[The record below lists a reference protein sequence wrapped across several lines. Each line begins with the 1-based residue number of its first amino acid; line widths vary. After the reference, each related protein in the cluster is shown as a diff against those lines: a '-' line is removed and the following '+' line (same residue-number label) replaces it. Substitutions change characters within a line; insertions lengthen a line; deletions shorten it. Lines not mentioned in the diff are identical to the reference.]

1 MIDKYK
7 SILEVENVL
16 SAKSNFII
24 KSESELNKCIDYI
37 IQLITDAYTLYN
49 SDAFPSSVFLS
60 IAVIEEVAKVH
71 MGIFV
76 TESTEYVKKD
86 KLRDHRTKEIIGINY
101 TICMGERIT
110 KAMSKKE
117 LEDIFELA
125 YSGKMKE
132 LREKSIY
139 CECKDGKIVS
149 PNEIISKDFSRNML
163 LFAIESFDDNLVGY
177 TDYSIQASKKTDIL
191 FNKVART

>member
-60 IAVIEEVAKVH
+60 IAVIEEYGEKPAYLQWNLFKDRNWLTIKFDDKEFEEAKQWAED
-71 MGIFV
+71 
-76 TESTEYVKKD
+76 TVK
-86 KLRDHRTKEIIGINY
+86 
-101 TICMGERIT
+101 
-110 KAMSKKE
+110 
-117 LEDIFELA
+117 
-125 YSGKMKE
+125 
-132 LREKSIY
+132 
-139 CECKDGKIVS
+139 
-149 PNEIISKDFSRNML
+149 
-163 LFAIESFDDNLVGY
+163 AIEEETAWFPNPSQYFCYNICDMRNCACEY
-177 TDYSIQASKKTDIL
+177 KP
-191 FNKVART
+191 